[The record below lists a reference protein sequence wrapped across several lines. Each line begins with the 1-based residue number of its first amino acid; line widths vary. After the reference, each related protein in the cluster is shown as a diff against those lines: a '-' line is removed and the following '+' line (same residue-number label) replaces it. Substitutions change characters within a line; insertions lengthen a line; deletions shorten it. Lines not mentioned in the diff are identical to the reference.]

1 MWMNRKKLWHQL
13 FDGLSLAMFL
23 QLFVK
28 KGDVK
33 STEYLPLSIVAKRC
47 KACQDWY
54 IVRYLTTD
62 WNYIKAT
69 IANFLLHILC
79 ILKLFVDKWDRQMRK
94 CLISRGFQSTSSYC
108 TLEQYYVFVRKVLEM
123 QKINIYDKFSI

>member
-13 FDGLSLAMFL
+13 LDGLSLAMFYSYL
-23 QLFVK
+23 L
-28 KGDVK
+28 KGDVN

-54 IVRYLTTD
+54 IGKYLTTD

-79 ILKLFVDKWDRQMRK
+79 ILKHFADKLDRQMWK
-94 CLISRGFQSTSSYC
+94 CVISRGFQSTSSYC
-108 TLEQYYVFVRKVLEM
+108 TLEQYYIFVRKVLEIH
-123 QKINIYDKFSI
+123 KINMYDKFST